1 MRVESGKDACAHGRM
16 LRGGSSENIPAAC
29 GVCHGTSRA
38 LFVAA
43 RKSRD
48 QPRLPIYQI
57 PRCHNTHTTRMSV
70 NADAAWRRHAV
81 SRPAISL
88 LKPSVERHK
97 LLADS
102 RVYGDG
108 GLEILQVE
116 NARTVN
122 LSNEHWEEAATGAG
136 QRAARSTRG
145 TTCRVAPI
153 LTATANP

>member
-1 MRVESGKDACAHGRM
+1 MRVVSGKDACAHGRM
-16 LRGGSSENIPAAC
+16 LRGGSSVNIPAAC
-29 GVCHGTSRA
+29 GIAIARA

-70 NADAAWRRHAV
+70 NANAAWRRHAV

-122 LSNEHWEEAATGAG
+122 LSNKHWEEAATGAG
-136 QRAARSTRG
+136 QRAVRSTRG
-145 TTCRVAPI
+145 ITCRVAPI